1 MLKPKPKHARRYWE
15 NLSDDQLLD
24 TELITDDPE
33 NLADLVYE
41 IPAGDEESYV
51 EFKYDLRGTE
61 RERFHCVHGHHAHLA
76 GFVFRKGASRFLVGW
91 MCGKS
96 LYGEDFDQYTADFD
110 AAVNR
115 QDALK
120 RVREIRN
127 AIDPFK
133 AWLEELSGAE
143 AFKLYGRVRGQLREQ
158 MPWVYNNLPRAAFM
172 NARIIGAAVPKGLCS
187 DSTDVREEFNRIMND
202 VSAASLML
210 VGEPEAVAKR
220 IGLIRSRMDGL
231 VKRLNDLLDLLREV
245 EDFFQPTVLA
255 AICKLANEYD
265 NPKRRKYEAGLLTL
279 TCKRERQKTTITMP
293 KNFVLPSRRGLG
305 AFKSAL
311 AGIET

>member
-1 MLKPKPKHARRYWE
+1 MLKPKPKPARRYWD

-41 IPAGDEESYV
+41 VPAGEEEPYV

-61 RERFHCVHGHHAHLA
+61 REKFRCVHGHHAHLA
-76 GFVFRKGASRFLVGW
+76 GFVFRKGERRFLVGW

-120 RVREIRN
+120 RVREIRA
-127 AIDPFK
+127 AIDPFMS
-133 AWLEELSGAE
+133 WLEEFSDCDAL
-143 AFKLYGRVRGQLREQ
+143 KQYGRVRGQLREL
-158 MPWVYNNLPRAAFM
+158 MPWVYDNLPRVALM
-172 NARIIGAAVPKGLCS
+172 NSRIVGATLPKKFCAG
-187 DSTDVREEFNRIMND
+187 TNDVREDFNKIMND
-202 VSAASLML
+202 VSAASLLL
-210 VGEPEAVAKR
+210 VGEPEAVAQR
-220 IGLIRSRMDGL
+220 IGLVRTRMDGIVSRASEL
-231 VKRLNDLLDLLREV
+231 LNTLREV
-245 EDFFQPTVLA
+245 EDFFQPAVLA
-255 AICKLANEYD
+255 ALCKIANEYD

-279 TCKRERQKTTITMP
+279 ICKRDKNKAVVAMP
-293 KNFVLPSRRGLG
+293 KNFTIPRRRGLD
-305 AFKSAL
+305 AFKAAL
-311 AGIET
+311 AGIST